1 MRIEWID
8 SKSTVS
14 EIERT
19 IDMEKSIAVDTT
31 LRLMYGDEKAF
42 GPGLAQLLEGI
53 VVYGSL
59 RRSAAEMNMSYN
71 KAWKIVKNS
80 EAQWGQALIERKIGG
95 VRGGGAVLTAF
106 GQSLLTKYRAFEHK
120 AQTTLNAL
128 AQEYFEGV

>member
-1 MRIEWID
+1 
-8 SKSTVS
+8 
-14 EIERT
+14 
-19 IDMEKSIAVDTT
+19 MEKSIVVDTT
-31 LRLMYGDEKAF
+31 LRLQYGGEKAF

-53 VVYGSL
+53 AAYGSL
-59 RRSAAEMNMSYN
+59 RRSAAEMDMSYN

-106 GQSLLTKYRAFEHK
+106 GQSLLTRYRAFEQA
-120 AQTTLNAL
+120 AQIVLNEL

>member
-1 MRIEWID
+1 
-8 SKSTVS
+8 
-14 EIERT
+14 
-19 IDMEKSIAVDTT
+19 MEKLIAVDTT
-31 LRLMYGDEKAF
+31 LRLTYGEQKAF

-53 VVYGSL
+53 TVYGSL

-71 KAWKIVKNS
+71 KAWKMVKDS

-106 GQSLLTKYRAFEHK
+106 GQSILTKYRAFEQ
-120 AQTTLNAL
+120 AAEIALNTL